1 MKYFCSKCGKTTE
14 YNFELPKFCSCCGQA
29 FASKPVVKQG
39 SKTEKFLNE
48 LKLKKNINSINIE
61 EDILYNSGDVEQGNY
76 KVHDFKKIKPS
87 FKIDIYQPKGE
98 SFGSLIDNP
107 PQKIDFVQDN
117 PNNEKKTKEQILKEF
132 QKEAGL
138 SRNQE

>member
-39 SKTEKFLNE
+39 SKNEKFLNE
-48 LKLKKNINSINIE
+48 LKLKKNVNRYDEEVYDEEEIPSI
-61 EDILYNSGDVEQGNY
+61 
-76 KVHDFKKIKPS
+76 DFKKVKAS
-87 FKIDIYQPKGE
+87 FKLDLYQSKGE

-107 PQKIDFVQDN
+107 SQKIDFVQDD